1 MQALKDIGDISLLL
15 GQSPIAQSALW
26 NKPVDEIHPA
36 QFVAFQTRLSFDDHG
51 AEAKVILETIL
62 SELNGALTRGE
73 IPRVPAHD
81 FAVPL
86 ERMTLGDLRKGLEQL
101 ERPRPAAVLF
111 GLEAD
116 LEIDQVITLTWEK
129 AAVLRRGTLSFIA
142 RELLRLAPRRL
153 GTPYVFWQELNG
165 APAPLFGLSL
175 ELAAIFDIEWAELR
189 RAYKTIAGIDVD
201 VEREH
206 WFS

>member
-1 MQALKDIGDISLLL
+1 MQALKEIGDLSLLL
-15 GQSPIAQSALW
+15 GNSPIAQSSLW
-26 NKPVDEIHPA
+26 NQPVDTIHPA
-36 QFVAFQTRLSFDDHG
+36 QFVAFQTRMSFDDHG
-51 AEAKVILETIL
+51 AEAKVILETVMA
-62 SELNGALTRGE
+62 ELTLAHTRGD
-73 IPRVPAHD
+73 IPRVPALS
-81 FAVPL
+81 FSIPL

-129 AAVLRRGTLSFIA
+129 AKVLREGPLSNIA

-165 APAPLFGLSL
+165 APAPVFGLSL
-175 ELAAIFDIEWAELR
+175 ELAAIFDVEWPELR
-189 RAYKTIAGIDVD
+189 RAYKTVAGIDVD
-201 VEREH
+201 VERAH
-206 WFS
+206 WFE